1 MTAGGATDGKDTRQ
15 EGVGYLARS
24 APPSIDGTRRRDR
37 GGRQSPE
44 RRYNGHLVI
53 EDHGQRLTGPLGER
67 AECSP
72 LPQRVN
78 VGRTLLWPAPC
89 ATIDGRTGRACAVYG
104 KLKQAHAHI

>member
-1 MTAGGATDGKDTRQ
+1 MTAGGTTDGTDTCQ
-15 EGVGYLARS
+15 EGVGHLSRS

-53 EDHGQRLTGPLGER
+53 EDHGQRLTGPLGGR

-72 LPQRVN
+72 LPQRVKTRQC
-78 VGRTLLWPAPC
+78 GPHPPLACPMRYDRWQ
-89 ATIDGRTGRACAVYG
+89 DGEGLRVR
-104 KLKQAHAHI
+104 